1 MSKTVRPSEILP
13 LERYEALRPALQQR
27 VLFEKARRRVHVGAH
42 LTFLFENAET
52 VRYQVQEMLR
62 IERRHA
68 PADVEHEVATY
79 NELLGGPGE
88 LGCTLLIEV
97 EDPGER
103 DLLLRS
109 WLDLPEHVY
118 VELEGGLRIPGRFDP
133 RQVGEGR
140 LSSVH
145 YVVFPVAG
153 RTPVAV
159 GCSHPALDARTEL
172 AADQQNALAEDLR
185 D

>member
-1 MSKTVRPSEILP
+1 MSRTVRASEILP
-13 LERYEALRPALQQR
+13 LERYEAVRPALQQR
-27 VLFEKARRRVHVGAH
+27 VLFEKARRRVHVGEQ

-62 IERRHA
+62 IERRAA
-68 PADVEHEVATY
+68 PEDVAHEVATY
-79 NELLGGPGE
+79 NELLGAPGE

-103 DLLLRS
+103 DVLLRS

-118 VELEGGLRIPGRFDP
+118 VELEGGERVPGRFDA

-145 YVVFPVAG
+145 YVVFPTGG
-153 RTPVAV
+153 RAPVAV

-172 AADQQNALAEDLR
+172 ATDQRHALAEDLR
-185 D
+185 A